1 MSWLFSRALVA
12 EYSAANCSDGGPCAP
27 SKSTDTPLAFWSH
40 AKTTDNY
47 PPSLYGMTFGHL
59 TDDRGE
65 ELLTSF
71 LAGFRARTSAQQEKE
86 SASTEL
92 SPGFGPNLPASLAK
106 FDRST
111 SSWKTPPCLPDE
123 ALTAFLGTWPRW
135 GMMRDGECW
144 ELSTWAP
151 HIRGTEFG
159 LWQTPVADDAVNR
172 KIGKWNSRGEPK
184 LSAQVLFPTPTV
196 CGNYNRK
203 GASSTS
209 GNGLA
214 TVVGGTLNPMWV
226 EWLMGWPIGW
236 TVLKP
241 LGTDRF
247 RQWQRLHGRF

>member
-12 EYSAANCSDGGPCAP
+12 EYLGDPCSAGEQSVL
-27 SKSTDTPLAFWSH
+27 SKSTPTPQVYWSPG
-40 AKTTDNY
+40 KTMA
-47 PPSLYGMTFGHL
+47 PCRSSRYGMTCEPL

-71 LAGFRARTSAQQEKE
+71 LAGFRAKTSVQQEKE

-123 ALTAFLGTWPRW
+123 ALSAFSGTWPRW

-144 ELSTWAP
+144 GLSTWVP

-214 TVVGGTLNPMWV
+214 TVVGGPLNPLWV

-236 TVLKP
+236 TALEP
-241 LGTDRF
+241 LETGRF
-247 RQWQRLHGRF
+247 RQWRNLHGRL